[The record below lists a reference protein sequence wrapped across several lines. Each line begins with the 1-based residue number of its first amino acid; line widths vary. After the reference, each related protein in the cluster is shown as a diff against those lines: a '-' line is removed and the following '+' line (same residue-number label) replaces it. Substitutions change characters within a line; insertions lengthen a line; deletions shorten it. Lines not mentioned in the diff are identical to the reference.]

1 MSINPAVGAALIG
14 GFSNLFG
21 GAVGSAGAANLNKKN
36 MLFQAHMLR
45 QQQQYND
52 SVIKRQMDYND
63 KINQQNFE
71 WNNPLNV
78 RNRLENAGFNPFL
91 HGTEASGAAQSASFG
106 TGSSSLPSGGTLN
119 PLGPLAEGV
128 SALGQI
134 PTSYYAAQAASTQND
149 IQKSN
154 LDTAN
159 YIFER
164 MKANDAVNFGGVSAY
179 LSDALQKIVSINNSR
194 SIANQNAIKAR
205 VDKMQEDFFNAPA
218 FDENGQPV
226 VDENG
231 NSVNNFNAQNNETT
245 KAAFANVQRMLTDI
259 QKGKVD
265 MEKVK
270 IDTLIGKYNLEHIL
284 PQQLENLKMELNKLQ
299 SDIVSNYAQA
309 DAARS
314 SAFANMQSGFYTAA
328 MRSTEN
334 ALRPFKVRSSNA
346 QSQTD
351 YMDNEDRKA
360 QFIADSV
367 FRRTI
372 SYPGSHYGYWSTP
385 FRYVGGVLGGLTA
398 PVLGSLKSLLK

>member
-1 MSINPAVGAALIG
+1 MPIPAALGAAFIN
-14 GFSNLFG
+14 GFSNLLG

-52 SVIKRQMDYND
+52 SVIQRQMDYND
-63 KINQQNFE
+63 KINAQNFS
-71 WNNPLNV
+71 WNDASNI
-78 RNRLENAGFNPFL
+78 RARLENAGYNPYL

-128 SALGQI
+128 SSLGNL
-134 PTSYYAAQAASTQND
+134 PTSFYAAQAASTQND
-149 IQKSN
+149 IQQSN

-159 YIFER
+159 YTFER

-179 LSDALQKIVSINNSR
+179 LSDALQKIVSINNAR

-284 PQQLENLKMELNKLQ
+284 PQQLANLKIELNKLQ

-309 DAARS
+309 NTARA
-314 SAFANMQSGFYTAA
+314 SAFDVMSHAN
-328 MRSTEN
+328 REN
-334 ALRPFKVRSSNA
+334 LLFNINRDILKSSSNSA
-346 QSQTD
+346 RYKYLSD
-351 YMDNEDRKA
+351 YMDYESKKA
-360 QFIADSV
+360 DFNAGTFLRNVKNNKDTYYDHV
-367 FRRTI
+367 
-372 SYPGSHYGYWSTP
+372 
-385 FRYVGGVLGGLTA
+385 VGVPRFLGEFLGGATG
-398 PVLGSLKSLLK
+398 PVFGNLKTLFK

>member
-1 MSINPAVGAALIG
+1 MSIPVAIGAALIN
-14 GFSNLFG
+14 GFSGLLG

-36 MLFQAHMLR
+36 MLFQAQMLR
-45 QQQQYND
+45 NQQAYND

-78 RNRLENAGFNPFL
+78 RNRLENAGFNPYL

-119 PLGPLAEGV
+119 PLGPLSEGV
-128 SALGQI
+128 SALGNL
-134 PTSYYAAQAASTQND
+134 PTSFYAAQAASTQND

-179 LSDALQKIVSINNSR
+179 LSDALQKIVSINNAR

-265 MEKVK
+265 IQKVK
-270 IDTLIGKYNLEHIL
+270 IDNLIGKYNLEHIL
-284 PQQLENLKMELNKLQ
+284 PQQLANLKIELNKLQ

-309 DAARS
+309 NTARA
-314 SAFANMQSGFYTAA
+314 SAFDVMSHANRENLLFNIN
-328 MRSTEN
+328 RDILKST
-334 ALRPFKVRSSNA
+334 SNSA
-346 QSQTD
+346 RYKYLSD
-351 YMDNEDRKA
+351 YMDYEDKKADFNSGSFLRK
-360 QFIADSV
+360 IKNNNV
-367 FRRTI
+367 NHYNNVTGTI
-372 SYPGSHYGYWSTP
+372 RGIGEI
-385 FRYVGGVLGGLTA
+385 LGGATGPL
-398 PVLGSLKSLLK
+398 VGNFKSLIK

>member
-1 MSINPAVGAALIG
+1 MPIPAAIGAAFIN
-14 GFSNLFG
+14 GFSNLLG

-52 SVIKRQMDYND
+52 SVIQRQMDYND
-63 KINQQNFE
+63 KINAQNFS
-71 WNNPLNV
+71 WNDPSNI
-78 RNRLENAGFNPFL
+78 RARLEQAGYNPYL
-91 HGTEASGAAQSASFG
+91 HGTETSGAAASASFG
-106 TGSSSLPSGGTLN
+106 TGSSSLPSGGALN

-128 SALGQI
+128 SALGNL
-134 PTSYYAAQAASTQND
+134 PTSFYAAQAASTQND

-159 YIFER
+159 YTFER

-179 LSDALQKIVSINNSR
+179 LSDALQKIVSINNAR

-218 FDENGQPV
+218 YDENGQPV

-265 MEKVK
+265 MDKVK

-334 ALRPFKVRSSNA
+334 ALRPYKVSSSKYN
-346 QSQTD
+346 SLND
-351 YMDNEDRKA
+351 YMDYVSKSSSFKSSKFYRDIQTK
-360 QFIADSV
+360 DK
-367 FRRTI
+367 
-372 SYPGSHYGYWSTP
+372 SYYYLYGTM
-385 FRYVGGVLGGLTA
+385 RGLGDVLGGATA
-398 PVLGSLKSLLK
+398 PIFGNLKTLFK